1 MLIDDLKARKA
12 AIYNQIK
19 IVGSIGVL
27 LLAKEQHL
35 IEAVKLYLLLIK
47 QSDVHLSHELFLH
60 ALSLAN
66 EL

>member
-1 MLIDDLKARKA
+1 M
-12 AIYNQIK
+12 
-19 IVGSIGVL
+19 VGSVGVL

-35 IEAVKLYLLLIK
+35 IEAVKPYLLLIQ
-47 QSDVHLSHELFLH
+47 QSNVHLRHELFLH